1 MSYLN
6 ILESERKNREK
17 YEKEDLLLRTA
28 ITECNSLYSLHDGDF
43 LEKLQ
48 EFIKQYK
55 DEKQQNQ
62 TTN

>member
-6 ILESERKNREK
+6 ILEIERKNREK
-17 YEKEDLLLRTA
+17 YEQEDLLLRTA

-48 EFIKQYK
+48 LFIKNYK
-55 DEKQQNQ
+55 NEKKHKIKP
-62 TTN
+62 